1 VAAVDD
7 LLAARFPAIAWGAGG
22 YESYYLKAAHPSEPK
37 AVWIRHTVYQP
48 QSAFVGWVYGDPDG
62 SEHHTVNCS
71 VADLELEMKLRT
83 RPSLSLRAPARAVYE
98 LGMRERDHGMEIQRY
113 PDG

>member
-7 LLAARFPAIAWGAGG
+7 LLAARFLALARDAGG
-22 YESYYLKAAHPSEPK
+22 HESYF
-37 AVWIRHTVYQP
+37 Q
-48 QSAFVGWVYGDPDG
+48 
-62 SEHHTVNCS
+62 
-71 VADLELEMKLRT
+71 
-83 RPSLSLRAPARAVYE
+83 